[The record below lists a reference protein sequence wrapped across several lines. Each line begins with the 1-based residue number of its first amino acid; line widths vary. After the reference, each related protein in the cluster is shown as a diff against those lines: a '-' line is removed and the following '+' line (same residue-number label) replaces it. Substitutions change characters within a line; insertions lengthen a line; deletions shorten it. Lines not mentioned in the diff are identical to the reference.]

1 MTHQGIEHPGYK
13 HTEAE
18 NQQAIMFAKMFPNGI
33 VANNESGNSKGIDNS
48 KTIVKINRATAKTL
62 LEKARL
68 DNQYLPGITEDD
80 ITEFIKK
87 WDEAYK
93 DQTPSTSTSS
103 SSNTTPGTGENGVT
117 VNKDSDTIVK
127 QASALDPVTFASDF
141 IWTKVDFKNEGT
153 LGGKALGFLQQI
165 RDFLND
171 NNITGYSDVEI
182 QTAARG
188 LTMGKSTF
196 VDFSAKM
203 QERVLTNNPQFA
215 QRLKD
220 NPGATIRSLAQPY
233 IKMMADYLE
242 MDEKSIKLSDPFLD
256 KALRPDGT
264 AGLLP
269 MMSLPDFQR
278 ALRSHPSRQ
287 YTVAANEDAR
297 KSATSMAS
305 ALGFGASN
313 G

>member
-1 MTHQGIEHPGYK
+1 MHQGVEHPGYK

-18 NQQAIMFAKMFPNGI
+18 NQQAILFAKMFPNGI
-33 VANNESGNSKGIDNS
+33 NANNQSGDTHGVDNS
-48 KTIVKINRATAKTL
+48 RTIVKINRATAKTL

-103 SSNTTPGTGENGVT
+103 SSDVTAGTGADGVT
-117 VNKDSDTIVK
+117 LNKDKSTIVK
-127 QASALDPVTFASDF
+127 QVSALDPVTFASDF

-196 VDFSAKM
+196 ADFSAKM
-203 QERVLTNNPQFA
+203 QERIILNNPQFA

-220 NPGATIRSLAQPY
+220 NPGSTIRSLAQPY

-242 MDEKSIKLSDPFLD
+242 MDEKEIKLSDEMLD

-264 AGLLP
+264 AGKLP

-278 ALRSHPSRQ
+278 ALRADPRRQ
-287 YTVAANEDAR
+287 YTIKANEEAR
-297 KSATSMAS
+297 QSATSFAN
-305 ALGFGASN
+305 ALGFGVS